1 MHLCLDLSLKST
13 GYSIFSKNG
22 HLTEK
27 NSIVPAKELSNAF
40 KIHYIVS
47 RLEKLYDA
55 TTDLIIED
63 LYFGKNFAGIR
74 ELARLSGAVLYS
86 WVRAKYKEPIFYMAS
101 TARKLVGINGRAHK
115 AEIQLWVLKKYF
127 QNINITN
134 YENEFN
140 SLFLTYPII
149 TARKG
154 VSNEV
159 KKISNQN
166 KTKLKYKLNKL
177 SIKIYEETGVG
188 EDIADSIILGLAFIA
203 ESKKK

>member
-1 MHLCLDLSLKST
+1 
-13 GYSIFSKNG
+13 
-22 HLTEK
+22 
-27 NSIVPAKELSNAF
+27 
-40 KIHYIVS
+40 
-47 RLEKLYDA
+47 
-55 TTDLIIED
+55 
-63 LYFGKNFAGIR
+63 
-74 ELARLSGAVLYS
+74 
-86 WVRAKYKEPIFYMAS
+86 MAS

-140 SLFLTYPII
+140 SLFLAYPII

-166 KTKLKYKLNKL
+166 KIKLKYKLNKL

-188 EDIADSIILGLAFIA
+188 EDIADSIVLGLAFIQDCKN
-203 ESKKK
+203 EKS